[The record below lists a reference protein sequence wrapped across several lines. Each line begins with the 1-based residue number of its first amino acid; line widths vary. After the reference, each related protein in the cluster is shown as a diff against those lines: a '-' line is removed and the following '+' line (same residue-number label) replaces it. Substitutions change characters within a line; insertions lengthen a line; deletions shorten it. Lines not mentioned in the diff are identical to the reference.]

1 MRTLKLLHYKDE
13 FCVVFPEIER
23 SQVRLPA
30 SAPPCNNS
38 GQVVNTHVPLLPTV
52 QFGTDQRMVMLCG
65 REGNCRSG
73 VALAMQPDF
82 KWFIHLWAHG
92 QGKGNEHPTYTH
104 SGMVCFTFTLP
115 WLDSGSILSERQNL
129 YKSGVSSSYHPKTF
143 TAMYLWGSFKPL
155 VAWYS

>member
-1 MRTLKLLHYKDE
+1 MRTLKLLHYKDK

-82 KWFIHLWAHG
+82 SGLSTYGLTAKVR
-92 QGKGNEHPTYTH
+92 EMSTPPTPIRAW
-104 SGMVCFTFTLP
+104 SALP
-115 WLDSGSILSERQNL
+115 LP
-129 YKSGVSSSYHPKTF
+129 YHDLT
-143 TAMYLWGSFKPL
+143 
-155 VAWYS
+155 VAVF